1 MVLLSSWDW
10 EVKSR
15 KCWKCFDNKSLTIYL
30 DKSRWRGGGGI
41 WQVMSGGWQQTSLGE
56 PHIAF
61 LQRRPFH
68 PFPISSDLVI
78 LYIVFNLDVKGVYSE
93 RAVSKNDKKLFHQL
107 LVASIGNLSRLTKK
121 TTFIWW
127 KKSWDVRANTPKSIF
142 LPKRS
147 E

>member
-1 MVLLSSWDW
+1 
-10 EVKSR
+10 
-15 KCWKCFDNKSLTIYL
+15 
-30 DKSRWRGGGGI
+30 
-41 WQVMSGGWQQTSLGE
+41 MSGGWQQTSLGE

-127 KKSWDVRANTPKSIF
+127 KKSWDVRAKTPQKQLFAQKF
-142 LPKRS
+142 LIICCTFYG
-147 E
+147 